1 MNYDEYVALAHQGAE
16 ADAAGDFEKAV
27 NIFYQ
32 LLSTD
37 ISDVDKAMMCHN
49 IGVIQEKMGKEQE
62 ALASFERG
70 MSYERVHGRIV
81 VAEQRAAYL
90 YRLGRL
96 ADSLRAYEEL
106 LYRSSL
112 TEEEKHRMK
121 YNVAALRG
129 ELGKV

>member
-32 LLSTD
+32 LFSTD

-49 IGVIQEKMGKEQE
+49 IGVIKKKMGKEQE

-70 MSYERVHGRIV
+70 MSYERAHGRIV
-81 VAEQRAAYL
+81 VANS
-90 YRLGRL
+90 GPPISTVW
-96 ADSLRAYEEL
+96 ADSQIVSGLMTITL
-106 LYRSSL
+106 LKCKI
-112 TEEEKHRMK
+112 T
-121 YNVAALRG
+121 
-129 ELGKV
+129 

>member
-1 MNYDEYVALAHQGAE
+1 
-16 ADAAGDFEKAV
+16 
-27 NIFYQ
+27 
-32 LLSTD
+32 
-37 ISDVDKAMMCHN
+37 
-49 IGVIQEKMGKEQE
+49 
-62 ALASFERG
+62 

-112 TEEEKHRMK
+112 TEEEKQRMK